1 MMMGTRKHRVVVLIA
16 LLTCVAMLL
25 SGCKLI
31 TKDPTVEARTVIAE
45 VGGQQITKGE
55 VLGPYTIMLSQY
67 SSLYSAY
74 GLSFDPTDEAMITNI
89 KQATLTSMTTE
100 LVQEQQFAALGLTLS
115 DEDEAQAATDADAD
129 FEAYVSSYAASLQS
143 ANTSLSDT
151 AARDQAVTGLAS
163 QGITRDLMLSLARGS
178 YIVEKLKDNVTEGV
192 VISDE
197 DVEIQA
203 ASLRVSQKEK
213 YDATPSSFG
222 TDMTNNVTILYR
234 PEGYRYVKN
243 LLVGISA
250 DIQTELDD
258 INSQLS
264 NNAYNRYSLQQQQA
278 SFGTID
284 EATQATLDELYASL
298 DQSDAELNQKLAEKL
313 REGKDQVKARAEEA
327 LAKAKENP
335 ANFDALIV
343 EYGTDPGM
351 QSEPYKTNGYPVS
364 DASTNYVTSFKDAA
378 VALAAPGDISD
389 LVETDYGY
397 HIIQYASDIPA
408 GDVAT
413 AEVQEQLRSELLAS
427 RRDELY
433 NQALEDWTAKANI
446 KTYIN
451 RWN

>member
-1 MMMGTRKHRVVVLIA
+1 MGTRKHRVVVLIA